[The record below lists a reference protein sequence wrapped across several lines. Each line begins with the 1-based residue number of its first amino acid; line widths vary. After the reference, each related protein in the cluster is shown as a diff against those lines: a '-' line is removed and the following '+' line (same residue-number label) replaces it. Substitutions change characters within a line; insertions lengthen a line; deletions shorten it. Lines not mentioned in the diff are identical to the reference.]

1 MQDPAALFAPYA
13 LDAIYAYRQYGDKGA
28 RVIVLEVRE
37 TDAGMQELHIARHI
51 QPPESYGASVIL
63 DKKGAAI
70 AVSGEGIQAALA
82 NPARFAQWCKELF
95 RWTSVLLT
103 PIMEKHKDDETIRG
117 VGHRDSADDD
127 RTSPALSRAVP
138 PTPKQ
143 LQQARDNRGV
153 AREGSGSVGGGSDQG
168 VLL

>member
-1 MQDPAALFAPYA
+1 MQDPAALFLPYA

-63 DKKGAAI
+63 DKQGAAI

-95 RWTSVLLT
+95 RWVSVLLT

-127 RTSPALSRAVP
+127 RTSPAVP
-138 PTPKQ
+138 RSPALPAKQ